1 MRMAALA
8 RRLWAVLCQ
17 RCPRCL
23 RGPVFTGFATTLDH
37 CPVCRYR
44 YQREE
49 GYFLGAMYAS
59 YFLSIPLLGIL
70 TLLVHWLLLPNWR
83 WEFAVLAACLPYLFL
98 MPFVFRYARVIWLH
112 VDAPP
117 QVMPP
122 RS

>member
-1 MRMAALA
+1 MGMAPLT
-8 RRLWAVLCQ
+8 RRLWAILSQ

-23 RGPVFTGFATTLDH
+23 RGRVFTGLATMLDH
-37 CPVCRYR
+37 CPVCDYK

-70 TLLVHWLLLPNWR
+70 TLLVHWLFLPGWR

-98 MPFVFRYARVIWLH
+98 MPLVFRYARVIWLH

-117 QVMPP
+117 RVMPP